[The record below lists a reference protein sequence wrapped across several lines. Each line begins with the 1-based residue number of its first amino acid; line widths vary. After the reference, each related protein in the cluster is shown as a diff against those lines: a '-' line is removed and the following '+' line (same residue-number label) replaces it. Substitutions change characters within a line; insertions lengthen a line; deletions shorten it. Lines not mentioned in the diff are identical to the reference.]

1 MTTKLVSAVCAA
13 ICVAVHL
20 ASTAAPVAA
29 QTTTADLVRKATEQ
43 ANQINE
49 VLRALQTADPNTQ
62 YALVKILLE
71 EKEPALRRIGREF
84 ALFSTNPVLRN
95 MAIISVFNTSPQ
107 VRLQLTGAADPE
119 VYGWAEYVGGAS
131 GGTSAS
137 AMLSTLDYNG
147 SCWADSRGNCRWY
160 IQGERVQLHHKV
172 NHNFAQA
179 DLALGIDG
187 VLRGPIVMNS
197 GRAQV
202 SIDLK

>member
-29 QTTTADLVRKATEQ
+29 QTSTADLVRKATEQ

-95 MAIISVFNTSPQ
+95 MAIISVFNTSAQ

-119 VYGWAEYVGGAS
+119 VYGWAEQMGGAS
-131 GGTSAS
+131 GGDSAS
-137 AMLSTLDYNG
+137 VMLATVEYNG
-147 SCWADSRGNCRWY
+147 SCWAASNGACRWY
-160 IQGERVQLHHKV
+160 IQGERVQLYDKS
-172 NHNFAQA
+172 NSRFAQA
-179 DLALGIDG
+179 DLALGVDG